1 MYSQKCVLGEAVNMN
16 RYSLIPSLSLRLSG
30 FTDSCE
36 AACKLWVYW
45 LGFEHFHVNVE
56 ELLESMKSQHQNHEW

>member
-16 RYSLIPSLSLRLSG
+16 SLRLSG

-56 ELLESMKSQHQNHEW
+56 ELLESVKSQHQNHEW